1 MSGKIS
7 VLMGIYNCAD
17 TLEQAVLS
25 IQNQTYSN
33 WELILCDDG
42 SSDNTYAVAQ
52 DLAAKDNRIMLLR
65 NMQNLGLNQTLNN
78 CLAAAT
84 GDYIAMTVYRSGLK
98 SNLTFWS
105 IILNFKLQAAR

>member
-33 WELILCDDG
+33 WELILCDTMDTG
-42 SSDNTYAVAQ
+42 KRIPPWPAQ
-52 DLAAKDNRIMLLR
+52 AGTPYRMNRELS
-65 NMQNLGLNQTLNN
+65 Q
-78 CLAAAT
+78 
-84 GDYIAMTVYRSGLK
+84 SE
-98 SNLTFWS
+98 F
-105 IILNFKLQAAR
+105 